1 MSSDPVFKMW
11 LSVFDKVSKDP
22 EVAKELEDVSLD
34 LLLSFTDINAELSI
48 SMAEG
53 KVAFQEGALPDY
65 GAKIRIASDTFEK
78 IVRGEMEAMTAAQKG
93 MIEIDGS
100 LETLINL
107 LYLLPAIKRY
117 LQEVKP

>member
-1 MSSDPVFKMW
+1 MSRAPVLKMW
-11 LSVFDKVSKDP
+11 LSVFQEVSIDP
-22 EVAKELEDVSLD
+22 EVAKELGDVSLD

-48 SMAEG
+48 SITEG

-65 GAKIRIASDTFEK
+65 GAKIWMASDTWEK
-78 IVRGEMEAMTAAQKG
+78 VVLDEMDAMIAAQRG

-107 LYLLPAIKRY
+107 LYLLPYIRKYR
-117 LQEVKP
+117 QKVKS